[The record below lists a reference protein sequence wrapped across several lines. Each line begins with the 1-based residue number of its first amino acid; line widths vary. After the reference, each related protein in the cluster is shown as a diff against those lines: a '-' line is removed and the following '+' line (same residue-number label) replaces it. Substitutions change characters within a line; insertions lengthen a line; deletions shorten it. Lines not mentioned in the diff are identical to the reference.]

1 MAAATARALVAAE
14 AQGLSS
20 HGIARVPQY
29 ALHLRNGRADGKAV
43 PVVAKSKGATVLVDA
58 GTGLAFPA
66 CALAVAEALQRAR
79 DYGVAFAGVTNS
91 HHFGIAA
98 YHLLPVAEAGMV
110 GLAFGNSPAAMPA
123 AGGRRPLFGTNPI
136 AAVFPR
142 GAAPPLIVDLSLS
155 EAARGKVMVAARE
168 GRPIPPGWA
177 LDRDGMPTTDAKA
190 ALDGSMLPMGGAKG
204 AMLALVVEL
213 LACALT
219 GAAFGFEAD
228 SFFVEEGNRPKLGQ
242 AFLVID
248 PDALA
253 GRGVYLE
260 RVETLVAAML
270 EDPGVGFL
278 APAAMLLRRL
288 RRGMASNSRPVLRKR
303 SADWRHPSA
312 DLTQH
317 MHASPRRPR
326 YSNAN
331 SPSQPSLTQTPELS

>member
-1 MAAATARALVAAE
+1 MPNFTLPQLIDIAHRSLVRAGAGEAMAATTARALVAAE

-20 HGIARVPQY
+20 HGMGRLPQY

-43 PVVAKSKGATVLVDA
+43 PHIVKSKGATVLVDA

-66 CALAVAEALQRAR
+66 CALAVAEALRRAR
-79 DYGVAFAGVTNS
+79 EYGVAFAGVTNS

-142 GAAPPLIVDLSLS
+142 AAAPSLIIDLSLS

-168 GRPIPPGWA
+168 GQPIPPGWA

-228 SFFVEEGNRPKLGQ
+228 SFFVDEGNRPKLGQ

-253 GRGVYLE
+253 GRGDYLE
-260 RVETLVAAML
+260 RVETLVATML
-270 EDPGVGFL
+270 EDPGVRLPGARRDAL
-278 APAAMLLRRL
+278 AAAAARDGVELAQGLADTLSRL
-288 RRGMASNSRPVLRKR
+288 AEP
-303 SADWRHPSA
+303 
-312 DLTQH
+312 
-317 MHASPRRPR
+317 
-326 YSNAN
+326 
-331 SPSQPSLTQTPELS
+331 